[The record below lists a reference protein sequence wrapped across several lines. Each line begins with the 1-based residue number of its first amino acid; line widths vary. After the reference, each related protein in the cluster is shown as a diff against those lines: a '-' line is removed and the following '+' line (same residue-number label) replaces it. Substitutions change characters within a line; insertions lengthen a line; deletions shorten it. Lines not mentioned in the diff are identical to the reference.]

1 MEKRKKSV
9 WHSRCEHASSL
20 SANFKLNFVSRNAVW
35 LMSWEIMGSDWMARI
50 GIEMQRR
57 SCLVYGCGFNVFII
71 QTTHLPFTDL
81 KQYYTNDEIT
91 EKNLFIFTYTTLTH
105 HRRSSIHKKLS
116 KWFMCIWNRG
126 RERETVMPVQHQSI
140 IQYIELNATRF
151 TIPTPLNMRYVG
163 VLYGIPKN
171 ANTHIIHCERLI

>member
-1 MEKRKKSV
+1 
-9 WHSRCEHASSL
+9 
-20 SANFKLNFVSRNAVW
+20 
-35 LMSWEIMGSDWMARI
+35 MARI

-57 SCLVYGCGFNVFII
+57 SRLVYGCGFNVFII

-105 HRRSSIHKKLS
+105 HRSSIHKKLS
-116 KWFMCIWNRG
+116 KCFMWIWNRG
-126 RERETVMPVQHQSI
+126 RERERIMPVQHQSI